1 MNELEIRKRAVDITS
16 KLNEKY
22 PGIIHE
28 DIVNL
33 FLTDLY
39 DSDLSDA
46 EIEKK
51 IAEGINRV
59 VSRYV
64 GRNRRR
70 NKSLESHYDLNEM
83 FDCRITN
90 NTLHIHVVPKSVKE
104 YIARVGLKKFIG
116 ISDERLFDAFCKIS
130 DIIQLEENLHIENVF
145 AVSPLLKVS
154 AVQALFRN
162 YGFEVGMTKNI
173 EFIEM
178 FGTKKVGEAI
188 IKRDKF
194 MTMVSERK
202 LAKMMENEVVNDE
215 LELEKMLNETEE
227 AKEEKKQVVEEKSDN
242 KVLVKKRE
250 SSNEGGYGTVFGVV
264 LVIISITFILSGLFI
279 RMLS

>member
-70 NKSLESHYDLNEM
+70 NKSLERYYDLNEM

-202 LAKMMENEVVNDE
+202 LAKMSENEVVNDE

>member
-16 KLNEKY
+16 NLNEKY

-28 DIVNL
+28 DVVNL

-70 NKSLESHYDLNEM
+70 DKSLERYYDLNEM

-104 YIARVGLKKFIG
+104 DIARVGLKKFIG

-215 LELEKMLNETEE
+215 LELEKMLNEAEE
-227 AKEEKKQVVEEKSDN
+227 AKEDKKQVVEEKSDN

>member
-16 KLNEKY
+16 NLNEKY

-28 DIVNL
+28 DVVNL

-51 IAEGINRV
+51 IDEGINRV

-70 NKSLESHYDLNEM
+70 DKSLERYYDLNEM

-104 YIARVGLKKFIG
+104 DIARVGLKKFIG

-215 LELEKMLNETEE
+215 LELEKMLNEAEE
-227 AKEEKKQVVEEKSDN
+227 AKEDKKQVVEEKSDN

>member
-16 KLNEKY
+16 NLNEKY

-28 DIVNL
+28 DVVNL

-51 IAEGINRV
+51 IDEGINRV

-70 NKSLESHYDLNEM
+70 DKSLERYYDLNEM

-104 YIARVGLKKFIG
+104 DIARVGLKKFIG

>member
-70 NKSLESHYDLNEM
+70 DKSLERYYDLNEM

-104 YIARVGLKKFIG
+104 DIARVGLKKFIG

-215 LELEKMLNETEE
+215 LELEKMLNEAEE
-227 AKEEKKQVVEEKSDN
+227 AKEDKKQVVEEKSDN

>member
-16 KLNEKY
+16 NLNEKY

-28 DIVNL
+28 DVVNL

-51 IAEGINRV
+51 IDEGINRV

-70 NKSLESHYDLNEM
+70 DKSLERYYDLNEM

-104 YIARVGLKKFIG
+104 DIARVGLKKFIG

-215 LELEKMLNETEE
+215 LELEKMLNEAEE
-227 AKEEKKQVVEEKSDN
+227 AKEDKKQVVEEKSDN

-250 SSNEGGYGTVFGVV
+250 SSNEGGYGTVFGVI
-264 LVIISITFILSGLFI
+264 LVIISITFLLSGLFI

>member
-16 KLNEKY
+16 NLNEKY

-28 DIVNL
+28 DVVNL

-51 IAEGINRV
+51 IDEGINRV

-70 NKSLESHYDLNEM
+70 DKSLERYYDLNEM

-104 YIARVGLKKFIG
+104 DIARVGLKKFIG

-215 LELEKMLNETEE
+215 LELEKMLNEAEE
-227 AKEEKKQVVEEKSDN
+227 AKEDKKQVVEEKSDN

-250 SSNEGGYGTVFGVV
+250 SSNEGGYGTVFGVI
-264 LVIISITFILSGLFI
+264 LVIISITFLLSGLFI
-279 RMLS
+279 RILS

>member
-1 MNELEIRKRAVDITS
+1 MD
-16 KLNEKY
+16 EK
-22 PGIIHE
+22 
-28 DIVNL
+28 
-33 FLTDLY
+33 
-39 DSDLSDA
+39 

-51 IAEGINRV
+51 IDEGVKRV
-59 VSRYV
+59 VSSYTKRS
-64 GRNRRR
+64 RRR
-70 NKSLESHYDLNEM
+70 DKSLERHYDLNEM

-104 YIARVGLKKFIG
+104 DIAKMGFKKFIG
-116 ISDERLFDAFCKIS
+116 LSDEMLFDAFCKIS
-130 DIIQLEENLHIENVF
+130 DVIQLEENLNIENIF

-154 AVQALFRN
+154 AVQALFRK
-162 YGFEVGMTKNI
+162 YDFEVRMTKRE

-178 FGTKKVGEAI
+178 FGTKKVGEAT

-194 MTMVSERK
+194 MAMVNERMSTK
-202 LAKMMENEVVNDE
+202 KMENEVVNDE
-215 LELEKMLNETEE
+215 LELEKMLNESEEANTEE
-227 AKEEKKQVVEEKSDN
+227 KQAVEQKSDN

-250 SSNEGGYGTVFGVV
+250 TSNEEGYGTVFGVV

>member
-16 KLNEKY
+16 NLNEKY

-28 DIVNL
+28 DVVNL

-51 IAEGINRV
+51 IDEGINRV

-70 NKSLESHYDLNEM
+70 DKSLERYYDLNEM

-104 YIARVGLKKFIG
+104 DIARVGLKKFIG

-202 LAKMMENEVVNDE
+202 LAKMSENEVVNDE
-215 LELEKMLNETEE
+215 LELEKMLNEAEE
-227 AKEEKKQVVEEKSDN
+227 AKEDKKQVVEEKSDN